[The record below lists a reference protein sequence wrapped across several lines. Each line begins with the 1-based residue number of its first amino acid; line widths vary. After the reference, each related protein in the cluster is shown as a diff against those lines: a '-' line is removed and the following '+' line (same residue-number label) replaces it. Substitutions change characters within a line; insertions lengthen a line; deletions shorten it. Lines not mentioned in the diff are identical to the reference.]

1 MSTGMPRPHT
11 GAPRRLGPYRLY
23 GVLGQGGLGPV
34 YLGRG
39 GARRGGRGR
48 TAAVRALSPVL
59 LRDRQVRARL
69 RNVLG
74 TVRSRVTG
82 PYVAPPLDCE
92 LDGER
97 PWVATEFVPGP
108 ALGRLL
114 DLHGPPPEAVV
125 RALGAALAHGLA
137 ELHAAGVVHGAL
149 RPGAVLVAA
158 DRPRLADCALLLDSA
173 AADDGD
179 ALRPADDVAGLGA
192 LLARLAGGPQALTGA
207 RPEDGRTAA
216 ATAGIPAGLLPVLLA
231 CLHRRPGARP
241 PANELASWLD
251 PGATARR
258 PAEEWLPHTWLHTID
273 SCAEHARELGG
284 RRLFGR

>member
-1 MSTGMPRPHT
+1 MPRPHT
-11 GAPRRLGPYRLY
+11 GAPRQLGPYRLY
-23 GVLGQGGLGPV
+23 GVLGRGELGPV

-92 LDGER
+92 LDGEQ
-97 PWVATEFVPGP
+97 PWVATEFVPGS

-137 ELHAAGVVHGAL
+137 GLHAAGVVHGAL

-158 DRPRLADCALLLDSA
+158 DRPRLVDCALLLDSA
-173 AADDGD
+173 ATDDGD
-179 ALRPADDVAGLGA
+179 APRPADDVFGLGA
-192 LLARLAGGPQALTGA
+192 LLTRVAGGPQALTGA
-207 RPEDGRTAA
+207 RPEAGWTAVA
-216 ATAGIPAGLLPVLLA
+216 AGIPEGLLPVLLA
-231 CLHRRPGARP
+231 CLHRRPEARP
-241 PANELASWLD
+241 PASELTSWLD
-251 PGATARR
+251 PRGTARR
-258 PAEEWLPHTWLHTID
+258 PAEEWLPQTWLHTVD

-284 RRLFGR
+284 RRLFRR